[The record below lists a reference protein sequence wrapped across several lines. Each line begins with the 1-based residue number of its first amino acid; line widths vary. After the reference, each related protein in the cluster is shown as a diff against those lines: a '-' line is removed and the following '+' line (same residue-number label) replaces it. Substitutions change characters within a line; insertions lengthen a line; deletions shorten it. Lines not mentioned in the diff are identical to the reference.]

1 MAKLETSRHQF
12 CKVIFFLPSEHADEI
27 KNCSKRKLAVKL
39 EGITMSPGL
48 SENDEAKVDRFSTT
62 ITFQLDFSPTEKL
75 ATSTMPTLTITDIKE
90 NNHSHVST
98 LLLLPFLS
106 NCVNTITPKAVS
118 SIQYLS
124 YGQN

>member
-1 MAKLETSRHQF
+1 
-12 CKVIFFLPSEHADEI
+12 
-27 KNCSKRKLAVKL
+27 
-39 EGITMSPGL
+39 MSPRF

-75 ATSTMPTLTITDIKE
+75 ATSTLPTLTITDIKE
-90 NNHSHVST
+90 NNHPHVST
-98 LLLLPFLS
+98 LLLVPFLS
-106 NCVNTITPKAVS
+106 TCVNTITPKAVS